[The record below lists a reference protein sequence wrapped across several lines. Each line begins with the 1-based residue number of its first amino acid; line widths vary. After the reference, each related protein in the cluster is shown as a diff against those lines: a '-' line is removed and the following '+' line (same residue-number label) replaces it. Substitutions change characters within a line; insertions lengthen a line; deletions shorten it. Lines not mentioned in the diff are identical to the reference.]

1 MVFLLHFRPFLVVKM
16 NLEILT
22 ALILIAGQNAQATK
36 GKYQSGGI
44 LRLNVSTG
52 WLDRMQQKKWKR
64 EGKGLPKEAITC
76 VILDPHSRDRDEPQY
91 WWPCSSKIVIAWQS
105 VAQIMHL
112 SISDL
117 SSPFF
122 LPSLLVTPAKLS
134 DWSICEERS
143 KLQDLMPHKIDI
155 QNQWLAQVPKYADQ
169 VWYLKAG
176 APRHGTPTS
185 GGP

>member
-1 MVFLLHFRPFLVVKM
+1 MEKRNWQFGAKGHILYPVWQKVAVFIESHRK
-16 NLEILT
+16 LEFHH
-22 ALILIAGQNAQATK
+22 
-36 GKYQSGGI
+36 SGWYRVNPQCWISGI
-44 LRLNVSTG
+44 S
-52 WLDRMQQKKWKR
+52 KFK
-64 EGKGLPKEAITC
+64 
-76 VILDPHSRDRDEPQY
+76 VI
-91 WWPCSSKIVIAWQS
+91 IAWQS
-105 VAQIMHL
+105 VAQIKHL

-169 VWYLKAG
+169 V
-176 APRHGTPTS
+176 
-185 GGP
+185 

>member
-1 MVFLLHFRPFLVVKM
+1 MWSSHFSLVVLRPVDNEKRPGK
-16 NLEILT
+16 
-22 ALILIAGQNAQATK
+22 LIYRVRKWVDVFRKL
-36 GKYQSGGI
+36 SS
-44 LRLNVSTG
+44 VS
-52 WLDRMQQKKWKR
+52 
-64 EGKGLPKEAITC
+64 
-76 VILDPHSRDRDEPQY
+76 HSRDRDEPQY

-155 QNQWLAQVPKYADQ
+155 QNQWMAQVPKYADQ

-185 GGP
+185 GGS